1 MAPMTIT
8 AADSRP
14 YKIRVRIPIVGLTTF
29 VDLIAI
35 DSGLRNAER
44 DALDSPKA
52 RAVLVAQSITVNLAL
67 IGLVLAV
74 VGAFRAGPDGGLG
87 LIASIVTGLV
97 CLAVGIPAKLL
108 MCRRGQRIKTL
119 TRQLR
124 ARSDLHFN
132 DEYVFR
138 ADLDRVDAVLRTMH
152 LRGDTSLDG
161 QAREAVRQLMQKY
174 DREPTASQLSIARSG
189 ANDNATE
196 AVRAA
201 VKQRTGLVSEA
212 VARAELAITVL
223 EAAASA
229 AGRR

>member
-1 MAPMTIT
+1 MTIA

-14 YKIRVRIPIVGLTTF
+14 YKIRVRVPLVGLTTF

-35 DSGLRNAER
+35 DSGLSNAER

-87 LIASIVTGLV
+87 LTVSIVIGLA

-108 MCRRGQRIKTL
+108 MRRRGQRIKTL
-119 TRQLR
+119 TGQLR
-124 ARSDLHFN
+124 ARGDLHFN

-152 LRGDTSLDG
+152 RRGDTSLDG

-174 DREPTASQLSIARSG
+174 DREPTASQISIARSG
-189 ANDNATE
+189 ASDGATE

-201 VKQRTGLVSEA
+201 VKQRNALVSEA
-212 VARAELAITVL
+212 VARAELAITAL
-223 EAAASA
+223 EAEASA